1 MRSNIINH
9 QGRLTGQLLEKNLLT
24 DKQKKVYGQYPEL
37 GKKIHDEIRGSK
49 LVELEGVG
57 HIPHVQEFEKFKEA
71 LFGFL

>member
-1 MRSNIINH
+1 MV
-9 QGRLTGQLLEKNLLT
+9 TEE
-24 DKQKKVYGQYPEL
+24 QKKVHGQYPEP

-57 HIPHVQEFEKFKEA
+57 HIPRVQEFEKFKEA